1 MKHTPKDTYRMT
13 SQDSYRVTRFTEKR
27 SVADTLLETLG
38 QTGLRP
44 AFAEATK
51 SRRARVGQAM
61 AGFLMLFALA
71 ALGFALMRP
80 DNSPSRVDKV
90 ATLELAHG
98 SVWRNPAWRDPA
110 SSAEALPV
118 SGGTE
123 PSRLLSLGAG
133 EVIRAGAVIE
143 TGAASAGAPSRAA
156 IRLDGGESMR
166 LDSDTRVRFASS
178 SSVVLERGAVYF
190 DSIGDSSGDSAGS
203 GLEVRTTFGVV
214 RDIGTQFEVRL
225 VEDAEAEDSLR
236 VRVREGSID
245 LESNGESHRAT
256 VGEELQLDS
265 RGALTRGPSP
275 IHGSHWDWVVETA
288 PAPDVT
294 GQPLQVFLDWL
305 AREGGWAV
313 RFADPATAEVASSTI
328 LHGDVRSLTPL
339 QASSMVLRGSG
350 LDYRLEEG
358 VLVIERVEVE
368 PAR

>member
-13 SQDSYRVTRFTEKR
+13 SQDSYRFTRFTEKR

-51 SRRARVGQAM
+51 SRRARVGQAL
-61 AGFLMLFALA
+61 AGFLMLFGLA

-80 DNSPSRVDKV
+80 DDSSSSIDKV
-90 ATLELAHG
+90 AVLELARG
-98 SVWRNPAWRDPA
+98 SVWRNPAWRDPVG
-110 SSAEALPV
+110 SAEALPA
-118 SGGTE
+118 SGVTQA
-123 PSRLLSLGAG
+123 SRLLSLGAG

-143 TGAASAGAPSRAA
+143 TGAASEGAPNRAA
-156 IRLDGGESMR
+156 IRLDGGESIR
-166 LDSDTRVRFASS
+166 LDSDTRVRFGSN

-190 DSIGDSSGDSAGS
+190 DSSSDPAGA
-203 GLEVRTTFGVV
+203 GIEVRTTFGVV

-225 VEDAEAEDSLR
+225 VENTEAEGSLR

-256 VGEELQLDS
+256 VGEELRLDS

-275 IHGSHWDWVVETA
+275 VHGSHWDWVVETA

-358 VLVIERVEVE
+358 VLVIEKIEAE